1 MPVLLRRAVA
11 LLAVGAM
18 SAPALSAQRNAP
30 STYAIT
36 NAKLVP
42 VSAPVIAN
50 GTIVIRDGL
59 IVALG
64 ANVAVPADAR
74 VIDGTGLTVYP
85 GLFDAFGSI
94 GLASAAAG
102 GGGGRGGGAA
112 ALAALAAPAAPSRGG
127 NGSTADQP
135 RGVEPELSAAEQV
148 KLDDDA
154 LDGPR
159 SAGIATALTAPS
171 NGIFQGQSA
180 LINLGGASAAAMIV
194 RPNVAQHIGFSSG
207 RGFGG
212 GGGYPGSL
220 MGVFAVLRQELLD
233 AQRYRDLKAA
243 YAKNPKNMQRVEFDP
258 SLESLL
264 PALAGQQPV
273 VMIANSQREIERALD
288 LAKEFGLRVMIA
300 GGSEAHLLAGRLKA
314 ENVPVLLSINFPR
327 RTAAPSP
334 DAEPE
339 PIRLLRERVEAP
351 KSAARLAAAG
361 VKFAFQ
367 SGGLTTWSEFDANIQ
382 RAVEG
387 GLSSEQAIKALT
399 WQPAELFGVSD
410 RLGSLEVGKIANL
423 TVTKGDLTEK
433 AARITQLFV
442 DGRPI
447 ALHPPAAAAGAGGF
461 GGGRAGGP
469 PAATP
474 PDVSGT
480 FTVTVSDDG
489 VDGTVTFTL
498 RQDGA
503 RLVGAVQG
511 AWGAGIVNDGAVGAD
526 GQFRFRATVALRG
539 GTEEAL
545 FSGRMVGDAIAGSF
559 EVVGHDDGRFA
570 GTRAARAA
578 QASTANRESP
588 Q

>member
-1 MPVLLRRAVA
+1 MPVLLPRAVA
-11 LLAVGAM
+11 LLAAAAVT
-18 SAPALSAQRNAP
+18 APALAAQRNAP

-42 VSAPVIAN
+42 VSAPVIDR
-50 GTIVIRDGL
+50 GTIVMRDGL

-94 GLASAAAG
+94 GLVGAAPAG
-102 GGGGRGGGAA
+102 GGRGAGGGGAA
-112 ALAALAAPAAPSRGG
+112 ALAALAAPATPGRGG

-148 KLDDDA
+148 RLDEDA

-159 SAGIATALTAPS
+159 SAGIASALTAPS
-171 NGIFQGQSA
+171 AGIFHGQSA

-220 MGVFAVLRQELLD
+220 MGVFAVLRQEMLD

-243 YAKNPKNMQRVEFDP
+243 YAKNAKNLQRVEFDP

-273 VMIANSQREIERALD
+273 VMIANQQREIERALD

-300 GGSEAHLLAGRLKA
+300 GGAEAHLVASRLKA

-327 RTAAPSP
+327 RTAAPAA
-334 DAEPE
+334 DADADPE
-339 PIRLLRERVEAP
+339 PLRVLRERVDAP
-351 KSAARLAAAG
+351 KTAARLAAAG
-361 VKFAFQ
+361 VRFAFQ

-382 RAVEG
+382 RAVEA
-387 GLSSEQAIKALT
+387 GLAADQAIKALT

-423 TVTKGDLTEK
+423 TVTKGDLTDK
-433 AARITQLFV
+433 AARINQLFV

-447 ALHPPAAAAGAGGF
+447 ALHPATPAAGA

-469 PAATP
+469 PAAAAP
-474 PDVSGT
+474 PPLDPDVQLSP
-480 FTVTVSDDG
+480 V
-489 VDGTVTFTL
+489 
-498 RQDGA
+498 
-503 RLVGAVQG
+503 
-511 AWGAGIVNDGAVGAD
+511 I
-526 GQFRFRATVALRG
+526 
-539 GTEEAL
+539 
-545 FSGRMVGDAIAGSF
+545 
-559 EVVGHDDGRFA
+559 
-570 GTRAARAA
+570 
-578 QASTANRESP
+578 NRESP
-588 Q
+588 E

>member
-1 MPVLLRRAVA
+1 MPVFLRRAVA
-11 LLAVGAM
+11 LLATAAVT
-18 SAPALSAQRNAP
+18 APALAAQRNAP

-42 VSAPVIAN
+42 VSAPVIDK
-50 GTIVIRDGL
+50 GTIVMRDGL

-94 GLASAAAG
+94 GLAGATPA
-102 GGGGRGGGAA
+102 GGGRGAGGGAAA
-112 ALAALAAPAAPSRGG
+112 ALAALAAPSTPGRGG
-127 NGSTADQP
+127 NGNTADQP

-148 KLDDDA
+148 RLDEDA

-159 SAGIATALTAPS
+159 SAGIASALTAPS
-171 NGIFQGQSA
+171 AGIFQGQSA

-220 MGVFAVLRQELLD
+220 MGVFAVLRQKLLD

-243 YAKNPKNMQRVEFDP
+243 YAKNAKNMQRVEFDP
-258 SLESLL
+258 SLEALL

-273 VMIANSQREIERALD
+273 VMIANQQREIERALD
-288 LAKEFGLRVMIA
+288 LAQEFGLRVMIA
-300 GGSEAHLLAGRLKA
+300 GGAEAHLLASRLKA

-327 RTAAPSP
+327 RTVAPVA
-334 DAEPE
+334 DADPE
-339 PIRLLRERVEAP
+339 PLRVLRERVDAP
-351 KSAARLAAAG
+351 KGAARLAAAG

-367 SGGLTTWSEFDANIQ
+367 SGGITTWSEFDANIQ
-382 RAVEG
+382 RAVEA
-387 GLSSEQAIKALT
+387 GLPADQAIKALT

-423 TVTKGDLTEK
+423 TVTKGDLTDK
-433 AARITQLFV
+433 AVHINQLFV

-447 ALHPPAAAAGAGGF
+447 ALHPATPAAGAA
-461 GGGRAGGP
+461 GGRAGGP
-469 PAATP
+469 PAEAAP
-474 PDVSGT
+474 PPLDPAEQLSPV
-480 FTVTVSDDG
+480 
-489 VDGTVTFTL
+489 
-498 RQDGA
+498 
-503 RLVGAVQG
+503 
-511 AWGAGIVNDGAVGAD
+511 I
-526 GQFRFRATVALRG
+526 
-539 GTEEAL
+539 
-545 FSGRMVGDAIAGSF
+545 
-559 EVVGHDDGRFA
+559 
-570 GTRAARAA
+570 
-578 QASTANRESP
+578 NRESP
-588 Q
+588 E